1 MSNLITNKFR
11 EHLSAQLVESI
22 TEPANNVYYLL
33 ASKHTA
39 YEGND
44 STVPTPY
51 DSFAEVEQN
60 VYEEGIFAKKINT
73 SDVSSVV
80 SKYIWTSNTSYDA
93 YDHEDS
99 ELFSKQFY
107 VAVDG
112 GATYYIYKC
121 LDNNLG
127 AVSTVQPSS
136 TSESACNFIT
146 SGDGYTWKLMY
157 TMPEA
162 TFEKFATDD
171 YMPVVTSANVAG
183 NTVAGAIDVIK
194 ITNTGSDYVT
204 TFTGQFQVDDLR
216 ESIPTVAG
224 NTTTYRLGT
233 SASSNTNFYLN
244 SSVYI
249 DSGTGAGQLKKIISY
264 NASTR
269 VAVVNSAFT
278 TAPSSDSTYIIAPNV
293 VITGDGSGAVA
304 YATVSSN
311 SSVNNYISKINMV
324 SRGSGYTYAT
334 AEVTGNTGG
343 VSNNAVLKVI
353 VPPIGGHGKDAL
365 NELGVQGLGI
375 SVSYNT
381 SESGYI
387 TVENDYRKLILIKDP
402 LIDNVTLTLDS
413 EVGTFTTGETV
424 YQIAYKTLTGTAAGN
439 TTTTALAGTGT
450 QFDTSFESGDY
461 VYITDTI
468 TGTSCLRV
476 INGVTNSTALSL
488 TDELPFTTGFAIL
501 AHASILA
508 SGVKTGNASP
518 YLTMSNTEPKFVL
531 GKLIIGASSGAVAN
545 VTGIDV
551 NEKSY
556 NNWATLDNRTRIAYT
571 ANSGTMSED
580 SKVYQVGEA
589 VSNAYFHSANSTY
602 VFLTSEKG
610 PINADPNQNLFQ
622 SNGSAFY
629 TLGSVKYPPDIV
641 KGSGQVL
648 YIENNSPISRSISQS
663 ETLRLIVKF

>member
-127 AVSTVQPSS
+127 AVSTVQPSN

-146 SGDGYTWKLMY
+146 TGDGYTWKLMY

-439 TTTTALAGTGT
+439 TTTTTLVGTGT
-450 QFDTSFESGDY
+450 QFDASFESGDY

-488 TDELPFTTGFAIL
+488 TDELPFTTGFATL

-518 YLTMSNTEPKFVL
+518 YLTMSNTEPKFTL

-602 VFLTSEKG
+602 VFLTSDKG
-610 PINADPNQNLFQ
+610 PITADPSTILQQ
-622 SNGSAFY
+622 SNGSAYF
-629 TLGSVKYPPDIV
+629 TLGSVKYTPDIV
-641 KGSGQVL
+641 KGTGQVL
-648 YIENNSPISRSISQS
+648 YIENNSAISRSASQS